1 MATLDRP
8 TVCGFRGDHQVNAAD
23 PTPAGPCDGAAR
35 NDQLEIRQLL
45 EQVDDL
51 ARRLGKSRDQVL
63 DPARVSYATGIPHR
77 RVEELL
83 AGACPLTPPVPR
95 EDLKRYNNSLFVQR
109 LALLHQT
116 RVDEN
121 GQRYSQRAIAR
132 GTGISI
138 PQIGH
143 LLEGERSPNNDHA
156 TRIER
161 FFGVAEG
168 FCSRPEGAALIAAL
182 RPLVAE
188 ELPQLITRE
197 LLEELGVHAVALR
210 RSGSAPRAGSSG
222 LSSILPA
229 LEELAQRQRRARGE
243 SPS

>member
-1 MATLDRP
+1 MNT
-8 TVCGFRGDHQVNAAD
+8 AD
-23 PTPAGPCDGAAR
+23 PILASPCSGAAR
-35 NDQLEIRQLL
+35 DDQLEIRQLL
-45 EQVDDL
+45 EQVDGL

-63 DPARVSYATGIPHR
+63 DVPGLSHATGIPHG

-83 AGACPLTPPVPR
+83 AGACPVAPPEPH
-95 EDLKRYNNSLFVQR
+95 EELKAYNNSLFLQR
-109 LALLHQT
+109 VTLLHQT
-116 RVDEN
+116 RADAK
-121 GQRYSQRAIAR
+121 GQRYSLRAIAR
-132 GTGISI
+132 GTGIST

-161 FFGVAEG
+161 FFGVPEG

-197 LLEELGVHAVALR
+197 LLEELGVHAVGLR
-210 RSGSAPRAGSSG
+210 RSDSAPGTGSSG

-229 LEELAQRQRRARGE
+229 LEELAQRQRRERGA
-243 SPS
+243 SAS